1 MSISALGNN
10 SAIGEHL
17 NPNRNVPCKVS
28 KLTGSR
34 KTSVP
39 VFRYQRRDS
48 YRACVLLG
56 QGGIPWPWELALA
69 TIISES
75 LSTLSCLLRIKL
87 LEPDLVSF
95 MLPWFG

>member
-1 MSISALGNN
+1 M
-10 SAIGEHL
+10 
-17 NPNRNVPCKVS
+17 NPDRNVNHKVS
-28 KLTGSR
+28 ELTGIR

-39 VFRYQRRDS
+39 VFRHQRRDS
-48 YRACVLLG
+48 CCASVLLG
-56 QGGIPWPWELALA
+56 QGGIPCPWELALA
-69 TIISES
+69 AVISES